1 MSDYIEVEPGLVI
14 DSEGEIIESASIDD
28 AMKFLAARRHEAKQ
42 QLKAY
47 EHYIEDL
54 DRVLL
59 RYQKDRKLAYGDV
72 VISVRG
78 GTYRKTNT
86 DAFAELV
93 ATMPLEFAEMVALVA
108 SATGFKRELV
118 PEILRDAY
126 DECTATLEKRPWIE
140 SDVARKPAPVMAAP
154 SGTLLADLEASVEAL
169 S

>member
-47 EHYIEDL
+47 EHYIDDL

-78 GTYRKTNT
+78 GTYRKT
-86 DAFAELV
+86 DAQKFADMLSAMAVEFDDLMGLV
-93 ATMPLEFAEMVALVA
+93 AA
-108 SATGFKRELV
+108 ATGFKRDDV

-126 DECTATLEKRPWIE
+126 DDCTATLEKRPWIE

-154 SGTLLADLEASVEAL
+154 SGKMLAGLEASVEAL

>member
-1 MSDYIEVEPGLVI
+1 MSDYIELEPGLVI
-14 DSEGEIIESASIDD
+14 DSDGEIVESASIDD

-47 EHYIEDL
+47 ERYIEDL

-59 RYQKDRKLAYGDV
+59 RHQKERKLAYGDV

-78 GTYRKTNT
+78 GTYRKTDT
-86 DAFAELV
+86 ESFAQLV
-93 ATMPLEFAEMVALVA
+93 GSMPVEFDDMVALVA
-108 SATGFKRELV
+108 AATGFKRELV
-118 PEILRDAY
+118 PESLRDAY

-140 SDVARKPAPVMAAP
+140 SEVARKPLLTPV
-154 SGTLLADLEASVEAL
+154 SVETA

>member
-47 EHYIEDL
+47 EHYIDDL

-86 DAFAELV
+86 DAFAQLIGLMPVEDQDLFELV
-93 ATMPLEFAEMVALVA
+93 AA
-108 SATGFKRELV
+108 ATGFKRELV

-140 SDVARKPAPVMAAP
+140 SDVARRPAPVMTP
-154 SGTLLADLEASVEAL
+154 PDTLLADLEASVEAL